1 MSNDK
6 TAMIPFN
13 HLTTSP
19 ENVRRTNRT
28 AGIEAL
34 AASIAVQGV
43 LQNLVVSV
51 ADGGRY
57 AVHAGNRRFQAIAQ
71 LVEQGKRPTDF
82 KVPCKIIEAG
92 NATAASLAEN
102 VMREAM
108 HPADEFEAFRKLTN
122 EGFTIDFIADAFGV
136 TPLVVE
142 RRMRL
147 AAAAPALIE
156 EFRAD
161 EITTDQM
168 IALCATDDHARQV
181 EVWNRCKN
189 VQWNRDPK
197 TLRRAVL
204 AEGEIDVSNDPRIPF
219 IGGLVAYKDAG
230 GEVRKDLF
238 TGDGSGGF
246 ITDEPLLDKL
256 VADKLEEHAQVLRSE
271 GWGWVDVWMEFD
283 HMAFNRFGNAPKTAS
298 ELPED
303 ERAKIAALNAEREA
317 LQQEQEAMHARAEAS
332 SADLTDEEWDRDN
345 AIDERVEAICEEAM
359 AIEDGHSSYAA
370 DVRASSGA
378 IVVFERGAVR
388 IERGL
393 VRTADRKAV
402 AAAAGDDD
410 AVKGGRETES
420 AGRKADALSDALR
433 RSLLG
438 HRNLAAQQATAERPD
453 VAKVLLACS
462 MVEHIRSRV
471 GGGYRGVGT
480 PCDYVIGRDGYG
492 GTRTYHPITDEAG
505 NAKADAFREVCIAMA
520 KKLPEAEGKLW
531 DALEAMRPAELD
543 KIIAYGVALSVSLSA
558 GNTGLTGKFLAALNF
573 DTAAHFTPTADN
585 YLGRV
590 SKPLIIEALA
600 DAGKITGDADK
611 AALLAMKKGA
621 LAAEAEKR
629 LAGTGWVPSLIRTP
643 KAKAPAKPKPAQAAK
658 KAPAPKAAAKK
669 APAKASAP
677 TQVAAT
683 P

>member
-13 HLTTSP
+13 RLTTSP
-19 ENVRRTNRT
+19 ANVRRTNRA

-43 LQNLVVSV
+43 LQNLVVSP
-51 ADGGRY
+51 ADGGLY
-57 AVHAGNRRFQAIAQ
+57 AVHAGNRRFQALGL
-71 LVEQGKRPTDF
+71 LVEQGKRPANF
-82 KVPCKIIEAG
+82 AVPCKVIEPG

-108 HPADEFEAFRKLTN
+108 HAADEFEAFQKLTS

-147 AAAAPALIE
+147 ANAAPALIE

-161 EITTDQM
+161 QITTDQM
-168 IALCATDDHARQV
+168 IALCATDDHDRQV

-189 VQWNRDPK
+189 FQWMRDAK
-197 TLRRAVL
+197 SLRKAVL
-204 AEGEIDVSNDPRIPF
+204 AEGELDVSNDPRIPF
-219 IGGLVAYKDAG
+219 IGGLVAYKEAG

-256 VADKLEEHAQVLRSE
+256 VADKLEEHAEAVRAE
-271 GWGWVDVWMEFD
+271 GWGWVELWPAFD
-283 HMAFNRFGNAPKTAS
+283 HTALQRLGAAPKALGEIPDAERATLDELRAKLAAVEDEVRQLHAVTDDYTEEES
-298 ELPED
+298 DRLDELYDLMNDELPEQ
-303 ERAKIAALNAEREA
+303 IAAVEKKYEVWAPDLRA
-317 LQQEQEAMHARAEAS
+317 LA
-332 SADLTDEEWDRDN
+332 
-345 AIDERVEAICEEAM
+345 
-359 AIEDGHSSYAA
+359 
-370 DVRASSGA
+370 
-378 IVVFERGAVR
+378 GAVVALYNGALR

-393 VRTADRKAV
+393 VRAADRKAV

-462 MVEHIRSRV
+462 MVQHIRSRV
-471 GGGYRGVGT
+471 GGGYRGLGA

-492 GTRTYHPITDEAG
+492 GTRTHHPITDEAG
-505 NAKADAFREVCIAMA
+505 NATDKAFREACIDMA

-531 DALEAMRPAELD
+531 DALAAMKPAVLD
-543 KIIAYGVALSVSLSA
+543 KIIAYGVALSVSLFTD
-558 GNTGLTGKFLAALNF
+558 NDGLTGKFFAALNF
-573 DTAAHFTPTADN
+573 DMSEHFTPTADN

-590 SKPLIIEALA
+590 SKRLVIEALTE
-600 DAGKITGDADK
+600 AGKLTGDADK

-629 LAGTGWVPSLIRTP
+629 LAGSGWVPTVIRTP
-643 KAKAPAKPKPAQAAK
+643 KRKAPAKPKATQTAV

-669 APAKASAP
+669 APAKAPAP
-677 TQVAAT
+677 KQVAAAA
-683 P
+683 